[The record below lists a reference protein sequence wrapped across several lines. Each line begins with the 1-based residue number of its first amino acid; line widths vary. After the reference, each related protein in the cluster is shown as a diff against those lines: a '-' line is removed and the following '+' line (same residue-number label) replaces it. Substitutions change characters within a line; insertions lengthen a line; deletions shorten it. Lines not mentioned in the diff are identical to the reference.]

1 MTKIRSKKQ
10 NTNRMEST
18 GFNLSAPLT
27 AALLFVVLLSLW
39 AAYSFYMGK
48 ASVPL
53 PSYKLGFRSGPS
65 SGQIPSTEGFYGGVA
80 MGAGEPDCLRTSS
93 EGAALI
99 DLFSDKPCTSESGAD
114 DLRELKQIA
123 SKLSCFKKDLLSPS
137 HMIDATRYQKFTTS
151 HDIEPVA
158 ETTGRCFAKTL
169 SPRDLELSIEK
180 WTGRGSALV
189 KRLSASYRL
198 APPDVEKAQTLFQV
212 MVRDVADVARST
224 CMPDESVATPAGPRD
239 PAGLSEPGFEQTSEY
254 KGYY

>member
-1 MTKIRSKKQ
+1 
-10 NTNRMEST
+10 MESI
-18 GFNLSAPLT
+18 GVSAPIA
-27 AALLFVVLLSLW
+27 AALLFIVLLVLW
-39 AAYSFYMGK
+39 GAYSFYMGK
-48 ASVPL
+48 TSVPL
-53 PSYKLGFRSGPS
+53 PSYKLGFRSGP
-65 SGQIPSTEGFYGGVA
+65 IPSFTPTPKPTPIEGFYGGVA

-99 DLFSDKPCTSESGAD
+99 DLFADKTCTLESGED

-137 HMIDATRYQKFTTS
+137 HIIEATRYQKFTTS
-151 HDIEPVA
+151 HDIEPIA

-169 SPRDLELSIEK
+169 SPRDLELSLDK

-198 APPDVEKAQTLFQV
+198 SPADVEKAQAFFQA

-224 CMPDESVATPAGPRD
+224 CLPDTGVATPAGPRD
-239 PAGLSEPGFEQTSEY
+239 PVGRPESGFEQTSEY